1 VVTGLLI
8 VIGICGI
15 YTKGMTLI
23 PESDEGAFTI
33 EVEKEQGTIYQDT
46 LETVES
52 IEAEL
57 EDHSEIDIY
66 LSNIGSTQP
75 MSMSEEMNKA
85 NITATL
91 VSPDEIGRATC
102 RER

>member
-1 VVTGLLI
+1 MIFKFSFNTFNCFQSILVDCALFLFNFNSKGTFI
-8 VIGICGI
+8 TFRHQSHPFGI
-15 YTKGMTLI
+15 YTKGMTLM

-57 EDHSEIDIY
+57 EDHSEVDIY
-66 LSNIGSTQP
+66 IR
-75 MSMSEEMNKA
+75 SE
-85 NITATL
+85 
-91 VSPDEIGRATC
+91 
-102 RER
+102 